1 MKRNLSMF
9 LTAAVVA
16 GLQLISISAGAHH
29 SAAPFY
35 DDTKTVEIR
44 GVVTKWAFVNPHPFL
59 YVDVTDEQGETKEW
73 IIEFAGAVRMQKIGW
88 STETFKPGEIISAV
102 GHPPKA
108 EGAYGMFSPAIS
120 REDGTVIP
128 IVGEVGGAGVS
139 PR

>member
-1 MKRNLSMF
+1 MKRNLSTF
-9 LTAAVVA
+9 LAVAAAV
-16 GLQLISISAGAHH
+16 GLPMITASVGAHH

-44 GVVTKWAFVNPHPFL
+44 GVVTKWSFVNPHPFL
-59 YVDVTDEQGETKEW
+59 YLDVADERGENQEW

-88 STETFKPGEIISAV
+88 STETFTPGEIISAS
-102 GHPPKA
+102 GHPPRA
-108 EGAYGMFSPAIS
+108 SGQYGMFSPQIA

-128 IVGEVGGAGVS
+128 IVGEVGGAGVA